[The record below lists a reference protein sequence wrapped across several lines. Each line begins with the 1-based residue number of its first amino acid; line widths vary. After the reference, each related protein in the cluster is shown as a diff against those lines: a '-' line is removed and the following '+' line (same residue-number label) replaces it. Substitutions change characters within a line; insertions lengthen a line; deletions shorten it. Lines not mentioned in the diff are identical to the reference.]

1 MQHIMVLHVTLTA
14 CFNHIDELCGILQ
27 STRERLQQ
35 LWDGKGAK
43 LDQVL
48 QLRIFEN
55 DTRQL
60 MEWVEYEQGSL
71 AQQHTDIGS
80 SPSTAQRANQSFEEF
95 RARLKVSL
103 YLQSEVKGHYPFPLG
118 RSKRSAHAHL

>member
-1 MQHIMVLHVTLTA
+1 MYFFVIVTA

-60 MEWVEYEQGSL
+60 TEWVEYEQGSL
-71 AQQHTDIGS
+71 SHQHTDIGS
-80 SPSTAQRANQSFEEF
+80 SPSTAQRASQSFEEF

-103 YLQSEVKGHYPFPLG
+103 SV
-118 RSKRSAHAHL
+118 